1 MVLKNWGAFSGP
13 PSKLIEDKMTDV
25 KAFSPLHAS
34 PNTTY
39 VLVTKYVGF
48 DLKIKSVFFSKN
60 MTLYDSKVYVSFDL

>member
-39 VLVTKYVGF
+39 VLVTKYVG
-48 DLKIKSVFFSKN
+48 SKN
-60 MTLYDSKVYVSFDL
+60 KIGFFF